1 MISRV
6 SESNTGSLKIV
17 VDVGHLREFG
27 KEKKRNIVMLYAFFP
42 TRYPYPY
49 ATAGEGLRYYYN
61 ASYIASQT
69 AYKEKTEPNCL

>member
-17 VDVGHLREFG
+17 VVAVGHLHELG

-42 TRYPYPY
+42 Y
-49 ATAGEGLRYYYN
+49 
-61 ASYIASQT
+61 
-69 AYKEKTEPNCL
+69 